1 MNLVASNE
9 SDLFRQSLS
18 DSLTKQ
24 QIKEFCFM
32 INEIE
37 NKIEQ
42 FPEVFSVALYRFI
55 EFLLVKNLIDYSKQV
70 CFFYFFVDLK
80 LKCLFFCVNLKGFI
94 IGRFKFVGSKQ
105 RKPIAIC

>member
-1 MNLVASNE
+1 
-9 SDLFRQSLS
+9 
-18 DSLTKQ
+18 
-24 QIKEFCFM
+24 M

-70 CFFYFFVDLK
+70 CFF
-80 LKCLFFCVNLKGFI
+80 LFFC
-94 IGRFKFVGSKQ
+94 
-105 RKPIAIC
+105 